1 MLRTITLTTIIVQS
15 IFNNAQ
21 YVRMEESMFLT
32 EFFLFEDVGQKSE
45 NDLVNHHYACD
56 RNYEFASVD
65 NGEKEEIETVS
76 ENRLEDKQIQLL
88 KNILET
94 NPNL

>member
-1 MLRTITLTTIIVQS
+1 
-15 IFNNAQ
+15 
-21 YVRMEESMFLT
+21 MFLT
-32 EFFLFEDVGQKSE
+32 EFVWFEDIGQNSGNYLE
-45 NDLVNHHYACD
+45 NQHYACD

-65 NGEKEEIETVS
+65 NVEKEQIETES
-76 ENRLEDKQIQLL
+76 KNRLEDKQIQLL